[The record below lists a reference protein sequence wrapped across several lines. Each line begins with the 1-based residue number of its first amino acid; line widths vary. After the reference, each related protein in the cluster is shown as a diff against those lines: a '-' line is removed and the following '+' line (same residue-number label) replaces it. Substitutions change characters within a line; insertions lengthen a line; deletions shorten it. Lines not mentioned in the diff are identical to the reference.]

1 MTPRM
6 SAAELGLLASFLRCA
21 QHYFEF
27 GAGGSTCLAASLVAK
42 SVTAVDSSQA
52 WLDEVAAYCAATAQ
66 PRKPQLIHVD
76 IGPIRDWG
84 YPADDTARE
93 KWPVYHDGVWEH
105 PRAKSADLFLVDGRF
120 RVACFMQ
127 IILHTGP
134 DSLIA
139 IHDFASRKEYHV
151 VREVAR
157 EIARSEDLAVFMPLP
172 GDATAPAARIL
183 EAHRFVA
190 G

>member
-1 MTPRM
+1 M

-27 GAGGSTCLAASLVAK
+27 GAGGSTCLAASLVAQ
-42 SVTAVDSSQA
+42 SVTA
-52 WLDEVAAYCAATAQ
+52 E